1 MGALGNGNT
10 PTKHGNTPATELIL
24 DRVCALIEADE
35 YDYPNDTLFVAADRR
50 EFGEMMLEA
59 LQEERPIVVVYADG
73 RERLIPAP
81 SVGVPS

>member
-10 PTKHGNTPATELIL
+10 STNGITPATELIL

-35 YDYPNDTLFVAADRR
+35 YDYPNDTLFVAADRQ

-59 LQEERPIVVVYADG
+59 LQEDRPIAVVYADG
-73 RERLIPAP
+73 RERLIPAR
-81 SVGVPS
+81 SAVVHS